1 MLWVAEV
8 VFFFHFFFF
17 LVVEVSVEVVACRR
31 RVCTE
36 CNTNCKRILTQHS
49 RNCLA
54 SMGDVKLRP
63 QVSLVIGSFQ

>member
-8 VFFFHFFFF
+8 VSLFFIFFM
-17 LVVEVSVEVVACRR
+17 VVEVSVEVVACRR

-36 CNTNCKRILTQHS
+36 CNTYCKRILTQHS

-54 SMGDVKLRP
+54 SIGDVKLSP